1 MKAIV
6 SKRYGSPEKLQLKE
20 VERPV
25 PKDNECLIK
34 VHASSINA
42 ADFEIQ
48 RGSLITRMKGPLRP
62 KYKIPGSDVAGT
74 IEAVG
79 INVNQ
84 FQPGDEIV
92 GDLFYAGFGAFAEY
106 VCAPEN
112 VLTIK
117 SASMTF
123 EQAATYPQAAIIAL
137 QSLRGGRQIEPGHKI
152 LINGAGG
159 GMGTF
164 GVQIAK
170 SYGAEVTG
178 VDSAKKLDMLR
189 SIGADHVLDYTL
201 EDYTKTGQ
209 QYDLIVDTVA
219 NRSISDYKR
228 ALCSDGMFVM
238 IGGSRSALFRA
249 AIIAPLTMRNESKK
263 IGINWWSQPYNKE
276 DMDFLAE
283 LFETGKVVPVI
294 DKRYSLSQVPEALKY
309 LEDGHVLGKVVI
321 SMDDIS
327 QT

>member
-48 RGSLITRMKGPLRP
+48 RGSIITRMKGPLRP

-106 VCAPEN
+106 VCVPEN

-117 SASMTF
+117 PASMTF
-123 EQAATYPQAAIIAL
+123 EQVATYPQAAIIAL
-137 QSLRGGRQIEPGHKI
+137 QSLRGGRQIKPGDRV

-178 VDSAKKLDMLR
+178 VDSTKKLDMLL

-249 AIIAPLTMRNESKK
+249 AIIAPLTMRKESKK

-283 LFETGKVVPVI
+283 LFDAGKVVPVI
-294 DKRYSLSQVPEALKY
+294 DRCCPLSEVPEALKY
-309 LEDGHVLGKVVI
+309 LEDGHVIGKVVI
-321 SMDDIS
+321 TMDECS
-327 QT
+327 

>member
-48 RGSLITRMKGPLRP
+48 RGSIITRMKGPLRP

-79 INVNQ
+79 ISVNQ

-106 VCAPEN
+106 VCVPEN

-117 SASMTF
+117 PASMTF
-123 EQAATYPQAAIIAL
+123 EQVATYPQAAIIAL
-137 QSLRGGRQIEPGHKI
+137 QSLRGGRQIKPGDRV

-178 VDSAKKLDMLR
+178 VDSTKKLDMLL

-249 AIIAPLTMRNESKK
+249 AIIAPLTMRKESKK

-283 LFETGKVVPVI
+283 LFDAGKVVPVI
-294 DKRYSLSQVPEALKY
+294 DRCCPLSEVPEALKY
-309 LEDGHVLGKVVI
+309 LEDGHVIGKVVI
-321 SMDDIS
+321 TMDECS
-327 QT
+327 